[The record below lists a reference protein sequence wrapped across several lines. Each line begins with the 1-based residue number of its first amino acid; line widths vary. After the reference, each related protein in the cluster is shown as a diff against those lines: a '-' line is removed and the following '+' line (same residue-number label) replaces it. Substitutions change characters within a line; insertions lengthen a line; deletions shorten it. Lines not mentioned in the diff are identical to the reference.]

1 MKKIKKIFAVLLSL
15 AMVLGMSMTTFAA
28 DDIIGN
34 ADDEGQLIVNGI
46 TKEEGISVNAYKI
59 VQANYE
65 NDSFTGYTVVDGYNF
80 ADYTNPS
87 AEEIAKAADYAK
99 ATAGLTSYPLTF
111 DEETGSYKSETN
123 LPVGAY
129 VIIVEG
135 SDTYSYNPA
144 VASIGYINKDGENQY
159 DTGKETVDMSTDNSV
174 WVKKS
179 GLPAVDKK
187 ATTDG
192 EGNTDK
198 GTSANIG
205 DNVIYTVEVK
215 PIPSYTGKYP
225 VLNVVDTLSSGL
237 TYNGNDKLSVTIE
250 GETLV
255 AGTDYVVEEPV
266 ANPDGTT
273 TITVDFAKD
282 NVYKLNDYAGKTA
295 VITYSA
301 TLNEN
306 AKLNEISNGN
316 DVILNYTKDSKT
328 NGNDTTDESKTYTY
342 TFDIDGEV
350 SGTTGII
357 TKVGEG
363 ENSEFLN
370 GAIFKLYAQTEADK
384 ETKPSYE
391 ALKTRTPYMNKNFPT
406 GSVESA
412 DGGQL
417 HITGLAAG
425 TYYLVET
432 KAPNNYSVNTHVFEV
447 KISATYYEAEDEGI
461 TNALQVGM
469 LKTWSVEIDGT
480 QTASFSV
487 NNEGTST
494 PDIGGTDIPNTK
506 ISSLPST
513 GGIGTTIFTIGGC
526 LIMIAAAG
534 LFFASRRKSA
544 K

>member
-1 MKKIKKIFAVLLSL
+1 MSKIKKVLAMLLAL
-15 AMVLGMSMTTFAA
+15 AMVLGTTLTTFAA
-28 DDIIGN
+28 DDVIGN
-34 ADDEGQLIVNGI
+34 ADDEGQLIANGI
-46 TKEEGISVNAYKI
+46 DKEDGISVNAYKI
-59 VQANYE
+59 VQANYV

-80 ADYTNPS
+80 VDYTNPT
-87 AEEIAKAADYAK
+87 AKELARAADYAK
-99 ATAGLTSYPLTF
+99 TTVGLTAYPLTF
-111 DEETGSYKSETN
+111 DDETGSYKSETN

-129 VIIVEG
+129 VIVVEG
-135 SDTYSYNPA
+135 SDLYSYNPA

-159 DTGKETVDMSTDNSV
+159 DTGKETVDMSTDNNA

-179 GLPAVDKK
+179 GLPTVDKE
-187 ATTDG
+187 ATTNG

-205 DNVIYTVEVK
+205 DEVTYTVEVK

-237 TYNGNDKLSVTIE
+237 TYGGNDKLSVTID
-250 GETLV
+250 GVPLV
-255 AGTDYVVEEPV
+255 AGTDYDVEEPV
-266 ANPDGTT
+266 INDGGTT

-282 NVYKLNDYAGKTA
+282 DIYKLNEYAGKTA

-301 TLNEN
+301 ILNEN

-328 NGNDTTDESKTYTY
+328 TGHDTTDESKTYTY

-350 SGTTGII
+350 SGTKGII
-357 TKVGEG
+357 TKVGEDKD
-363 ENSEFLN
+363 SEYLD
-370 GAIFKLYAQTEADK
+370 GAVFKLYAQTEADK

-391 ALKTRTPYMNKNFPT
+391 ELKTRNPYTNSKFST

-412 DGGQL
+412 NGGQL

-432 KAPNNYSVNTHVFEV
+432 EAPESYSVNTHVFEV
-447 KISATYYEAEDEGI
+447 KISATYYEAGDEGI
-461 TNALQVGM
+461 TNDLQVGM
-469 LKTWSVEIDGT
+469 LKTWSVEIDGNP
-480 QTASFSV
+480 TASFSV
-487 NNEGTST
+487 DNEGKST
-494 PDIGGTDIPNTK
+494 PDIGGTQIQNTK

-526 LIMIAAAG
+526 LIMIVAAG